1 MKDKIILLETN
12 IDDCSG
18 EVLGY
23 TLEKLMDAGAKD
35 AWFSPIYMKKSRP
48 AYALSVMCK
57 PEQEEELVKII
68 FKHTSAVGMR
78 RSEVDRVIMD
88 REPTIVE
95 TAYGTVKANK
105 FSYEDIEKTSL
116 EYADVKRLA
125 DEKDISINEIYKTI
139 RP

>member
-1 MKDKIILLETN
+1 MTDKIILLETN

-57 PEQEEELVKII
+57 PEQESDLIKII

-78 RSEVDRVIMD
+78 RSELDRVIMD
-88 REPTIVE
+88 REPTTVE
-95 TAYGTVKANK
+95 TEFGPVKANM

>member
-1 MKDKIILLETN
+1 MTDKIILLETN

-23 TLEKLMDAGAKD
+23 TLERLIDAGAKD

-57 PEQEEELVKII
+57 PEQEEELIKII

-78 RSEVDRVIMD
+78 RSELDRVIMD
-88 REPTIVE
+88 REPTTVE
-95 TAYGTVKANK
+95 TKFGPVKANK
-105 FSYEDIEKTSL
+105 FSYEDIEKVSL
-116 EYADVKRLA
+116 EYSDAKRLA
-125 DEKDISINEIYKTI
+125 DEKDISINDIYKA
-139 RP
+139 

>member
-1 MKDKIILLETN
+1 MKDNIILLETN

-88 REPTIVE
+88 REPTTVE

>member
-1 MKDKIILLETN
+1 MTDKIILLQTN

-57 PEQEEELVKII
+57 AEQEEELIKII
-68 FKHTSAVGMR
+68 FKHTSAVGLR
-78 RSEVDRVIMD
+78 RSELDRVIMD
-88 REPTIVE
+88 REPVTVE
-95 TAYGTVKANK
+95 TEFGTVKANK

-116 EYADVKRLA
+116 EYADAKRLA

>member
-1 MKDKIILLETN
+1 MTDKIILLETN

-23 TLEKLMDAGAKD
+23 TLEKLLDAGAKD

-57 PEQEEELVKII
+57 PEQENDLIKII

-78 RSEVDRVIMD
+78 RSELDRVIMD
-88 REPTIVE
+88 RQPTTVE
-95 TAYGTVKANK
+95 TKFGTVKANE
-105 FSYEDIEKTSL
+105 FSYEDIKKISL
-116 EYADVKRLA
+116 EYSDVKRLA
-125 DEKDISINEIYKTI
+125 DENDISINDIYKN
-139 RP
+139 